1 MKSALVI
8 RHLAFEDLG
17 TLSPLL
23 QAQGY
28 RLTTYDAGV
37 DELWKVDLD
46 QVDLLIVLGGPIGAG
61 DEDLYPFLDEEVD
74 LVRRRLVARR
84 PILGICLGA
93 QLMARALGASVSPM
107 AQKEICFSPLRLT
120 DAGAGSSLAA
130 LTPDLHVLHWH
141 GDQFD
146 MPEGAV
152 ELASTE
158 KCPNQAFEIERFALA
173 LQFHIELDHRR
184 FEQWLIGHSA
194 ELSAARVDPR
204 ELRAQARMHG
214 PALARAAEQVLRS
227 WLDRLVEA

>member
-120 DAGAGSSLAA
+120 GAGAGSSLAA

-152 ELASTE
+152 GLASTE

-194 ELSAARVDPR
+194 ELSAARIDPR

-214 PALARAAEQVLRS
+214 PALAHAAEQVLRS
-227 WLDRLVEA
+227 WMDRLVEA